1 MPGGMLSCPVQ
12 ESNNY
17 FTALFSALPAVNFG
31 TFLAGI
37 LISLPVWGFRPTRA
51 FRLPTL
57 KVPKPTRV
65 TACPFFRALEIAVNV
80 QETVFSAILLL
91 PTTLATSATKSALF
105 KPLHPPSLEL
115 AKMFPY
121 SNAI

>member
-1 MPGGMLSCPVQ
+1 MLRGMFSCPVQ
-12 ESNNY
+12 ESKNY

-57 KVPKPTRV
+57 KVPKPTKV
-65 TACPFFRALEIAVNV
+65 TACPFFIPFLIASNV
-80 QETVFSAILLL
+80 QETALSAILLL
-91 PTTLATSATKSALF
+91 PTTLATSATRSALF
-105 KPLHPPSLEL
+105 TSLHPLLLRELKNSSL
-115 AKMFPY
+115 F
-121 SNAI
+121 